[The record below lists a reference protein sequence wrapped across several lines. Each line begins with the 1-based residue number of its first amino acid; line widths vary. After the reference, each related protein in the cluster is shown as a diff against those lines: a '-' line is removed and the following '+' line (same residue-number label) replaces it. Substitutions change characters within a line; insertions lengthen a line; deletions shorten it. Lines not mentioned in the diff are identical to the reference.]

1 MPASNI
7 LHSTTDPDLLT
18 RLREML
24 DSSARADIAVG
35 YFFMSGFEAVAD
47 SLSRLDKVRILVGRA
62 DRPVLESVALGLQQS
77 EALKARLEADGMVQR
92 RQREAIAREAV
103 DGIATGVSLL
113 PQTGE
118 SQRAVSLL
126 RDLVA
131 SGLVEVR
138 AYRRSPL
145 HAKAYL
151 CWYDNHAEPGAAVVG
166 SSNLTLAGFSGN
178 TELNVRVTGDAE
190 MAALREWFDALWED
204 SEDIS
209 QMLAVELER
218 SWAIAQ
224 TPPYHVYLKALYE
237 LYHTDVQTPELVP
250 QRTEELAN
258 FQLDAVRRG
267 LAMIDAHGGCY
278 VGDVVGLGKT
288 FIGAEL
294 LRQLRISY
302 PHDGPPLILC
312 PAGLKPMWEAFNER
326 FALGAE
332 VVSHSMIAAPPDP
345 EYDEETGRYVDSA
358 PPGQG
363 INFVQQFPNRGP
375 VLVDEAHNFRNVNQ
389 RSRGLRNYLEHGDHK
404 VVLLSATPQN
414 LGPMDIYRQLTL
426 FLDDTDHGLNLEPVG
441 LEAYFSAAQRWMEYR
456 VDRENYD
463 AECELWNKQRSP
475 KGPAPTTPRE
485 PSVPRAAIDQVL
497 SPVFIRRRRR
507 DIRDLYGDTALVS
520 GEAVRFPEPQ
530 LDNVAYRL
538 DKVYAKAGSYEDLI
552 KELRKHKAA
561 RYRATEYLTDD
572 AKKKPEYRDLFRA
585 QDRIAKLMAV
595 LLLKRLESSIEA
607 FRSTLNS
614 LIQSNRNFRQ
624 ALDLGFV
631 PIGRTATRLLAG
643 QSFDADDLLDVL
655 SQEEQR
661 RQEQGGQR
669 AKLVH
674 SVEDFKIDDW
684 TADLD
689 VDYQCLNGILTRV
702 EVIGPDD
709 DDKLQALKRFL
720 ARRDVKAG
728 KVLIFSEAETT
739 IEYLYREL
747 NPNGKTQEI
756 ARLSGSN
763 RHDAE
768 NIVKR
773 FAPTWNLSSHE
784 SLPGPDIRV
793 LLATDIVSEGQN
805 LQDCARVVN
814 YDLHWNPVRL
824 IQRFG
829 RVDRIGTEH
838 EVIHLHNTWPDTEVD
853 ADLSLTERLTR
864 RIQTFHDLIGLD
876 SRLLSDSERLNANA
890 MYRIYEGKEL
900 PEIDDALDE
909 VAANQRAIALLQR
922 IQEDDPELW
931 RTITTLPDGI
941 RSALTV
947 KGAQTEAIGDSY
959 AQNVLAIEGAQA
971 LLMSPGTLN
980 PGTSPFDDPRAGET
994 LALLS
999 AGGISNCYAVGS
1011 DLQPRA
1017 ISPAQFVAAAECVP
1031 ETPAQPLPEGTNERV
1046 MAAFQAFRMDFQRR
1060 LGRARRP
1067 RDTRARRY
1075 VSRQLNIADREAE
1088 GELGTQRQIGV
1099 LRRIFTGDLP
1109 AQVESA
1115 LSEIRDLR
1123 LEGPAFRTRLEALRE
1138 RYRLNPPDDSEAPQQ
1153 PEPQVVRIVCS
1164 DGLV

>member
-1 MPASNI
+1 MPTSNI
-7 LHSTTDPDLLT
+7 LHATTDPDLLT

-77 EALKARLEADGMVQR
+77 EALRAQLEADGMVQR

-103 DGIATGVSLL
+103 EGIATGVSLL

-126 RDLVA
+126 RDLVG

-209 QMLAVELER
+209 QMLAIELER

-237 LYHTDVQTPELVP
+237 LYHTDVRAPDLVP

-288 FIGAEL
+288 FVGAEL
-294 LRQLRISY
+294 LRQLRFSY
-302 PHDGPPLILC
+302 PNDGPPLILC
-312 PAGLKPMWEAFNER
+312 PAGLKPMWEVFNER

-332 VVSHSMIAAPPDP
+332 VISHSIIAAPPDP
-345 EYDEETGRYVDSA
+345 EYDEETGRYLDSG
-358 PPGQG
+358 PLEHG
-363 INFVQQFPNRGP
+363 IDLAQQFPNRGP
-375 VLVDEAHNFRNVNQ
+375 VLVDEAHNFRNINQ
-389 RSRGLRNYLEHGDHK
+389 RSRGLRNYLEAGNHK

-426 FLDDTDHGLNLEPVG
+426 FLDDTDHGLNLEPVS
-441 LEAYFSAAQRWMEYR
+441 LEAYFGAAQRWMEYR
-456 VDRENYD
+456 VDYENYLAD
-463 AECELWNKQRSP
+463 YQAWKNPRARTAPPLPPTK
-475 KGPAPTTPRE
+475 PA
-485 PSVPRAAIDQVL
+485 VPRAEIEQAL
-497 SPVFIRRRRR
+497 SPVFIRRRRK
-507 DIRDLYGDTALVS
+507 DIRDLYGETAVV
-520 GEAVRFPEPQ
+520 GGQPVRFPDPQ

-538 DKVYAKAGSYEDLI
+538 DKVYAKAGSYEDLM
-552 KELRKHKAA
+552 KELNKHKAA
-561 RYRATEYLTDD
+561 RYRATEYFTNE
-572 AKKKPEYRDLFRA
+572 AKNRPEYRDLFRA
-585 QDRIAKLMAV
+585 KDRIAKLMAV

-614 LIQSNRNFRQ
+614 LIQSNRNFRE
-624 ALDLGFV
+624 ALDSGFV
-631 PIGRTATRLLAG
+631 PIGRTATRLLSG
-643 QSFDADDLLDVL
+643 QSFDADDLLEVL
-655 SQEEQR
+655 RQEEQR
-661 RQEQGGQR
+661 RLEQGGQR

-674 SVEDFKIDDW
+674 SIEDFRIVDW

-689 VDYQCLNGILTRV
+689 DDYRCLSGVLSRV
-702 EVIGPDD
+702 EGIGAED
-709 DDKLQALKRFL
+709 DDKLRVLRQFL
-720 ARRDVKAG
+720 GRRDVRAG

-747 NPNGKTQEI
+747 NPDGRNPEI
-756 ARLSGSN
+756 ARLTGSN

-784 SLPGPDIRV
+784 PRPGHEIRV

-805 LQDCARVVN
+805 LQDCARVLN

-838 EVIHLHNTWPDTEVD
+838 EVIHLQNMWPDTAVD
-853 ADLSLTERLTR
+853 EGLSLTETLGR

-876 SRLLSDSERLNANA
+876 SRLLSEAERLNANA

-900 PEIDDALDE
+900 PELDDGLDE

-922 IQEDDPELW
+922 IQQDDPELW

-941 RSALTV
+941 RSALAV
-947 KGAQTEAIGDSY
+947 RAGQTESRNDSY
-959 AQNVLAIEGAQA
+959 AQNVLPIEGAQA
-971 LLMSPGTLN
+971 PLISPEAMATVR
-980 PGTSPFDDPRAGET
+980 SPFDDPTTGET
-994 LALLS
+994 LVLLS
-999 AGGISNCYAVGS
+999 AGRTSSCYAVGEE
-1011 DLQPRA
+1011 LQPRA
-1017 ISPAQFVAAAECVP
+1017 ISPAQFVAAAECAP
-1031 ETPAQPLPEGTNERV
+1031 ETPAQPLPDGTNERA
-1046 MAAFQAFRMDFQRR
+1046 MAGFRTFRTDFQRR

-1075 VSRQLNIADREAE
+1075 ISRQLSIAAREA
-1088 GELGTQRQIGV
+1088 GENAADVRQVDV
-1099 LRRIFTGDLP
+1099 LRRIFTGGVP

-1138 RYRLNPPDDSEAPQQ
+1138 RYRLNPPDDSDGPRQ
-1153 PEPQVVRIVCS
+1153 PEPQVVRVVCS